1 MASPRREVGPI
12 FGFRMSDFGV
22 TRECLPAWSEATGT
36 KPSCWFLHPK
46 AEEEVFQEPMQRSLI
61 ILTFATVLS
70 ASGVTFAQTPP
81 TAEPKSASGIPQS
94 STTPAN
100 PPATNPAP
108 APATP
113 STATPS
119 PAPAADQ
126 KVVAEPGP
134 TSAVP
139 ASTTASPGSTAPGT
153 PASPGAALSGTS
165 SPAPNAAGKTGNPD
179 KSVSSTSA
187 APSAPQE
194 PQQPKTEILDSSA
207 TSGVSN
213 NGRDPILDPPPFPSG
228 NSTLVGGI
236 IRDVDHV
243 RNRMAVAVFGGGRW
257 TVFFD
262 ERTHIFR
269 NGAETTQMAL
279 KKGERVYVDTM
290 LDGTRHD
297 IFARNIRVGVSA
309 PPADADGQIIAVD
322 TAHGELTLRDS
333 INSVPVHFGVD
344 KETRISSGA
353 TPVTLNQVKAGAL
366 VHVKFS
372 PASGNRGVARE
383 IIITAAPGAAFTFL
397 GTLTFLDLHRGLLA
411 IHNVTDNK
419 NYDIH
424 FRPEHTQESS
434 NLGVGS
440 NVKIIATFEG
450 TRYTAQSITL
460 SDEAG
465 KTQKD

>member
-1 MASPRREVGPI
+1 MLDGISPVGGWAVFWLQNAQFWTPGS
-12 FGFRMSDFGV
+12 FWRVGQR
-22 TRECLPAWSEATGT
+22 TGT
-36 KPSCWFLHPK
+36 KPSCWFVHPK
-46 AEEEVFQEPMQRSLI
+46 AQEEVFQEPMQRSLI
-61 ILTFATVLS
+61 ILTIATVLS
-70 ASGVTFAQTPP
+70 ASGAIFAQTPP
-81 TAEPKSASGIPQS
+81 TAEPKSASGIPQAN
-94 STTPAN
+94 TTPAN
-100 PPATNPAP
+100 PPATNSAP

-113 STATPS
+113 ATVTPSPTPAVNQKEVPQSTSSVPASTTPS
-119 PAPAADQ
+119 PAPN
-126 KVVAEPGP
+126 
-134 TSAVP
+134 
-139 ASTTASPGSTAPGT
+139 AP
-153 PASPGAALSGTS
+153 
-165 SPAPNAAGKTGNPD
+165 GKTGNSD
-179 KSVSSTSA
+179 KSVPSTSA
-187 APSAPQE
+187 APSAPQQ

-207 TSGVSN
+207 TSAVSN

-228 NSTLVGGI
+228 NATLVGGI

-397 GTLTFLDLHRGLLA
+397 GTLTFLDVHRGLLA

-424 FRPEHTQESS
+424 FRPERTQESS

-440 NVKIIATFEG
+440 NVRIIATFEG

-460 SDEAG
+460 TDEAG

>member
-1 MASPRREVGPI
+1 
-12 FGFRMSDFGV
+12 
-22 TRECLPAWSEATGT
+22 
-36 KPSCWFLHPK
+36 
-46 AEEEVFQEPMQRSLI
+46 MQRSLI
-61 ILTFATVLS
+61 ILTIATVLS
-70 ASGVTFAQTPP
+70 ASGAVFAQTPP
-81 TAEPKSASGIPQS
+81 TAEPKSASGIPQAN
-94 STTPAN
+94 TAPAN
-100 PPATNPAP
+100 PPATNSVP

-113 STATPS
+113 ATATPS
-119 PAPAADQ
+119 PTPAVNQ
-126 KVVAEPGP
+126 KEVPQS
-134 TSAVP
+134 TSSVP
-139 ASTTASPGSTAPGT
+139 ASTTT
-153 PASPGAALSGTS
+153 
-165 SPAPNAAGKTGNPD
+165 SPAPNAPGKTDNSD
-179 KSVSSTSA
+179 KSVPPASA
-187 APSAPQE
+187 APSAPQQ

-228 NSTLVGGI
+228 NATLVGGI

-322 TAHGELTLRDS
+322 KAHGELTLRDS

-353 TPVTLNQVKAGAL
+353 TPVTLNEVKTGAL

-372 PASGNRGVARE
+372 PSGGNRGVARE
-383 IIITAAPGAAFTFL
+383 VIITASPGAAFTFL
-397 GTLTFLDLHRGLLA
+397 GTLTFLDMHRGLLA
-411 IHNVTDNK
+411 IHNVTDNR

-424 FRPEHTQESS
+424 FRPERTQEWS

-450 TRYTAQSITL
+450 TRYSAQSITL
-460 SDEAG
+460 NEDAG

>member
-1 MASPRREVGPI
+1 
-12 FGFRMSDFGV
+12 
-22 TRECLPAWSEATGT
+22 
-36 KPSCWFLHPK
+36 
-46 AEEEVFQEPMQRSLI
+46 
-61 ILTFATVLS
+61 
-70 ASGVTFAQTPP
+70 
-81 TAEPKSASGIPQS
+81 
-94 STTPAN
+94 
-100 PPATNPAP
+100 
-108 APATP
+108 
-113 STATPS
+113 
-119 PAPAADQ
+119 
-126 KVVAEPGP
+126 
-134 TSAVP
+134 
-139 ASTTASPGSTAPGT
+139 
-153 PASPGAALSGTS
+153 
-165 SPAPNAAGKTGNPD
+165 
-179 KSVSSTSA
+179 
-187 APSAPQE
+187 
-194 PQQPKTEILDSSA
+194 
-207 TSGVSN
+207 
-213 NGRDPILDPPPFPSG
+213 
-228 NSTLVGGI
+228 
-236 IRDVDHV
+236 
-243 RNRMAVAVFGGGRW
+243 
-257 TVFFD
+257 
-262 ERTHIFR
+262 
-269 NGAETTQMAL
+269 
-279 KKGERVYVDTM
+279 M

-397 GTLTFLDLHRGLLA
+397 GTLTFLDVHRGLLA

-424 FRPEHTQESS
+424 FRPERTQESS

-440 NVKIIATFEG
+440 NVRIIATFEG

-460 SDEAG
+460 TDEAG

>member
-1 MASPRREVGPI
+1 
-12 FGFRMSDFGV
+12 
-22 TRECLPAWSEATGT
+22 
-36 KPSCWFLHPK
+36 
-46 AEEEVFQEPMQRSLI
+46 MQRSLI
-61 ILTFATVLS
+61 ILTIATVLS
-70 ASGVTFAQTPP
+70 AGGAVFAQTPP
-81 TAEPKSASGIPQS
+81 TAEPKSASGIPQAN
-94 STTPAN
+94 TAPAN

-113 STATPS
+113 ATATPS
-119 PAPAADQ
+119 PTPAVNQ
-126 KVVAEPGP
+126 KEVPG
-134 TSAVP
+134 SASSVP
-139 ASTTASPGSTAPGT
+139 AST
-153 PASPGAALSGTS
+153 TS
-165 SPAPNAAGKTGNPD
+165 SPAPNAAGKTDNSD
-179 KSVSSTSA
+179 KSVPPASA
-187 APSAPQE
+187 VPSAPQQPQQ

-228 NSTLVGGI
+228 SATLVGGI

-297 IFARNIRVGVSA
+297 IFARNIRVGVST

-322 TAHGELTLRDS
+322 KAHGELTLRDS

-353 TPVTLNQVKAGAL
+353 TPVTLNEVKTGAL

-372 PASGNRGVARE
+372 PSGGNRGVARE
-383 IIITAAPGAAFTFL
+383 VIITASPGAAFTFL
-397 GTLTFLDLHRGLLA
+397 GTLTFLDIHRGLLA
-411 IHNVTDNK
+411 IHNVTDNR

-424 FRPEHTQESS
+424 FRPERTQESA

-460 SDEAG
+460 SDDAG

>member
-1 MASPRREVGPI
+1 MP
-12 FGFRMSDFGV
+12 DFGL
-22 TRECLPAWSEATGT
+22 RENFWRLAAKDMNKT
-36 KPSCWFLHPK
+36 KLLLCASK

-61 ILTFATVLS
+61 ILTIATVLS
-70 ASGVTFAQTPP
+70 ASGAVLAQTPP
-81 TAEPKSASGIPQS
+81 TAEPKSASGIPQAN
-94 STTPAN
+94 TTPAK
-100 PPATNPAP
+100 PPATNSAP

-113 STATPS
+113 ATATPS
-119 PAPAADQ
+119 PTPVVNQ
-126 KVVAEPGP
+126 KEVPGS
-134 TSAVP
+134 TSSVP
-139 ASTTASPGSTAPGT
+139 ASS
-153 PASPGAALSGTS
+153 TS
-165 SPAPNAAGKTGNPD
+165 SPAPNTPGKADNSD
-179 KSVSSTSA
+179 KSVPPTSA
-187 APSAPQE
+187 VPSAPQQPQQ

-228 NSTLVGGI
+228 NATLVGGI

-243 RNRMAVAVFGGGRW
+243 RNRMVVAVFGGGRW

-269 NGAETTQMAL
+269 NGAETTQIAL

-322 TAHGELTLRDS
+322 KAHGELTLRDS

-353 TPVTLNQVKAGAL
+353 TPVTLNEVKTGAL

-372 PASGNRGVARE
+372 PSGGNRGVARE
-383 IIITAAPGAAFTFL
+383 VIITASPGAAFTFF
-397 GTLTFLDLHRGLLA
+397 GTLTYLDMHRGLLA
-411 IHNVTDNK
+411 IHNLTDNK

-424 FRPEHTQESS
+424 FRPERTQESS

-460 SDEAG
+460 NDDAG